1 VPASIDPS
9 VPTNLKPGSHLAGKK
24 QYGGSSGTN
33 HSVTLTSRLG
43 LSPEVVRHDEY
54 RVWSPG
60 APMRVLVAIGVWLL
74 IGTTP
79 VLAWGQ
85 SPNSPGSSNQAP
97 YTLQV
102 NSRVVLTDV
111 LVTDKQGNPVTGLT
125 ENDFRFLDNGK
136 PQQIASFE
144 EHRQQAPQLTE
155 VSATPGRFSNDYL
168 RHPPAQVNALLFD
181 TTTIG
186 IADQMYLFQQ
196 MKKFV
201 KNLPPGEPVA
211 IFTRAGSVT
220 IELASFTDDHATL
233 LAAIGK
239 AIPRLQRPGA
249 WMASDLDTL
258 QQIAVYL
265 DRIPGRKNLLWFTSG
280 SNMFLG
286 SDPASAI
293 LDPNERRA
301 IYDLLE
307 SERIA
312 IYPIDPR
319 GLTVESSSAAISQQ
333 MQMRQDAAAT
343 GGAAYV
349 HTNGLALAAQHILTT
364 DGNYYTLS
372 YTPNHLKSNSDW
384 HRVEVKLVNAGYDLS
399 YRHGYF
405 DDGSNRPPLN
415 RVQPGRATNTRT
427 VLREGGNKVEVQM
440 ALDDRSEPLIFS
452 IRIARASPTAAPLPE
467 DSPLKKG
474 ETHYVVKYYV
484 PAKDVYAAYVHG
496 NVGTDE
502 LGTSVSVYDR
512 NGELVSRKA
521 LNFALSVDQQQARSL
536 PDAKLIFVQNV
547 NLPQGSNYLYL
558 GVWDMTTGRTGTVN
572 ASVDVKKPTG

>member
-1 VPASIDPS
+1 
-9 VPTNLKPGSHLAGKK
+9 
-24 QYGGSSGTN
+24 
-33 HSVTLTSRLG
+33 
-43 LSPEVVRHDEY
+43 
-54 RVWSPG
+54 
-60 APMRVLVAIGVWLL
+60 MRVLVATGVWLL

-79 VLAWGQ
+79 GFAWGQ
-85 SPNSPGSSNQAP
+85 TANSPGSSNQAP

-111 LVTDKQGNPVTGLT
+111 TVADKQGNPVTGLT
-125 ENDFRFLDNGK
+125 ENDFRLLDNGK
-136 PQQIASFE
+136 PQKLASFE

-186 IADQMYLFQQ
+186 IVDQMNLFQQ
-196 MKKFV
+196 MKQFV
-201 KNLPPGEPVA
+201 NSLPAGEPVA
-211 IFTRAGSVT
+211 VFTRAGSVT

-233 LAAIGK
+233 LAAIQK

-258 QQIAVYL
+258 HQIAVYL
-265 DRIPGRKNLLWFTSG
+265 YQIPGRKNLLWFTSG
-280 SNMFLG
+280 SNMLLG
-286 SDPASAI
+286 PDPMSVI
-293 LDPNERRA
+293 MDPGARRE

-312 IYPIDPR
+312 IYPIDAR
-319 GLTVESSSAAISQQ
+319 GLTVVFGRAAMAMGVQQ

-349 HTNGLALAAQHILTT
+349 NTNGLALAAQHILAT

-372 YTPNHLKSNSDW
+372 YTPNDLKSNSKW
-384 HRVEVKLVNAGYDLS
+384 HRVEVKLVDAHYELS

-405 DDGSNRPPLN
+405 DDGSNRP
-415 RVQPGRATNTRT
+415 QPFASSSITSPSIKASETRT
-427 VLREGGNKVEVQM
+427 RTALRAGGNKVGVQVP
-440 ALDDRSEPLIFS
+440 DDGIEPLVFS
-452 IRIARASPTAAPLPE
+452 VRIAPAPPAAAPLPD

-474 ETHYVVKYYV
+474 ETRYVVEYYV
-484 PAKDVYAAYVHG
+484 PAKDVYAASIQG

-502 LGTSVSVYDR
+502 LGVAVFVYDR

-521 LNFALSVDQQQARSL
+521 LKFTLSIDEQKARSL
-536 PDAKLIFVQNV
+536 PNAKLNFALTVNV
-547 NLPQGSNYLYL
+547 PQGSNYLYL
-558 GVWDMTTGRTGTVN
+558 GLWDMTTGRMGTVN
-572 ASVDVKKPTG
+572 AAVDVKKPTG

>member
-1 VPASIDPS
+1 
-9 VPTNLKPGSHLAGKK
+9 
-24 QYGGSSGTN
+24 
-33 HSVTLTSRLG
+33 
-43 LSPEVVRHDEY
+43 
-54 RVWSPG
+54 
-60 APMRVLVAIGVWLL
+60 MRVLVATGVWLL

-85 SPNSPGSSNQAP
+85 TASSPGSSNQAP

-111 LVTDKQGNPVTGLT
+111 TVTDKQGNPITGLT
-125 ENDFRFLDNGK
+125 ENDFRLLDNGK
-136 PQQIASFE
+136 PQKLGSFE
-144 EHRQQAPQLTE
+144 EHRQQVAELRE
-155 VSATPGRFSNDYL
+155 ASATPGRFSNDYL

-186 IADQMYLFQQ
+186 IVDQMYLFQQ
-196 MKKFV
+196 MKQFV
-201 KNLPPGEPVA
+201 NNLPAGEPVA
-211 IFTRAGSVT
+211 VFTRAGSVT

-258 QQIAVYL
+258 QQIAVYMYQ
-265 DRIPGRKNLLWFTSG
+265 IPGRKNLLWFTSG
-280 SNMFLG
+280 SNMLLG
-286 SDPASAI
+286 PDPMSVI
-293 LDPNERRA
+293 LDPGARRA

-312 IYPIDPR
+312 IYPIDAR
-319 GLTVESSSAAISQQ
+319 GLTVVFGREAMVIAKQQ

-349 HTNGLALAAQHILTT
+349 NTNGLALAAQHILAT

-372 YTPNHLKSNSDW
+372 YTPNDLKSNRKW
-384 HRVEVKLVNAGYDLS
+384 HRVEVKLVNADYELS

-405 DDGSNRPPLN
+405 DDGSNRP
-415 RVQPGRATNTRT
+415 QPAMEPARETRT
-427 VLREGGNKVEVQM
+427 RTALRAGGNKVEVHVP
-440 ALDDRSEPLIFS
+440 DDRSEPLVFS
-452 IRIARASPTAAPLPE
+452 VRIAPASPAAAPLPE

-474 ETHYVVKYYV
+474 ETRYVVEYSV
-484 PAKDVYAAYVHG
+484 PAKDVYAANVQG
-496 NVGTDE
+496 NAGTDE
-502 LGTSVSVYDR
+502 LGVAMFVYDR

-521 LNFALSVDQQQARSL
+521 LKFALGVDQQKARSL
-536 PDAKLIFVQNV
+536 PNAKLIFAQSV

-558 GVWDMTTGRTGTVN
+558 GVWDMTTGRMGTVN
-572 ASVDVKKPTG
+572 AAVDVKKPTG